1 MSKNLIQST
10 LHTGLTVSDLDRS
23 IAFYRDVLGFQ
34 VSEKTT
40 LEGAQIET
48 LVGVPGA
55 QIQIVHVQAP
65 GHDIELLHYVK
76 PDDRGQSDLR
86 PCDTGASHIAFLV
99 EDLDAVL
106 GAIKDHGFEPMG
118 PPQNPTSGRLKGGR
132 VVYVRDP
139 DNTTL
144 EFQQMAKA

>member
-1 MSKNLIQST
+1 MNKPLIQAT

-23 IAFYRDVLGFQ
+23 IAFYRDVLGFE
-34 VSEKTT
+34 VSEKISLDGAHIEGMTGI
-40 LEGAQIET
+40 EGAR
-48 LVGVPGA
+48 
-55 QIQIVHVQAP
+55 IQIAHVQAL
-65 GHDIELLHYVK
+65 GHGIELLQYLS
-76 PDDRGQSDLR
+76 PDERRLSDLR

-106 GAIKDHGFEPMG
+106 AAIKTHGFEPLG

-132 VVYVRDP
+132 VAYVCDP

-144 EFQQMAKA
+144 EFQQLPTA